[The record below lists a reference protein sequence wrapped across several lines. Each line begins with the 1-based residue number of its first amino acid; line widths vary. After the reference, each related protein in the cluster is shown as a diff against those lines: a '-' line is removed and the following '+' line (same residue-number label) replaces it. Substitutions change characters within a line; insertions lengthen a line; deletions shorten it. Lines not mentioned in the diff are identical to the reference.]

1 MIGVLVSSFSAVDFG
16 PLHYRM
22 LKKEKNRFL
31 KMHKGN
37 FDGQMRVSNNMKE
50 EKNWWNSNILSQKR
64 IINRGNPDMTIT
76 TDAFNDEW
84 GAVKG
89 RC

>member
-1 MIGVLVSSFSAVDFG
+1 MKI
-16 PLHYRM
+16 
-22 LKKEKNRFL
+22 
-31 KMHKGN
+31 HKGN